1 MYPQIEDIRPGAN
14 ASHDA
19 SSHSTI
25 FHDILSCKL
34 PKHDESLAWL
44 KDEAQLLFA
53 AGMQTYRL
61 DIDTRYLP
69 SSQKTPRT

>member
-1 MYPQIEDIRPGAN
+1 MYRQIEDIRSGAN
-14 ASHDA
+14 ASRDA
-19 SSHSTI
+19 SSHLKI

-53 AGMQTYRL
+53 AGMQTYGL
-61 DIDTRYLP
+61 GIDTRYLP
-69 SSQKTPRT
+69 SSRKTPQS